1 MKDNSATNSNNSLA
15 KLLQTMWSSP
25 VFGNAYNP
33 EQLPHTINQVEA
45 TYLQFAT
52 KFRPILQQ
60 GLPHNRPE
68 DIDKLVFEIAPKS
81 VAFCS
86 AIASDIWDPS
96 RLSSATLCIA
106 LSYWADQYMD
116 DGDVAMIAAS
126 HWVVEQYLNPVTTS
140 PYELLHEIV
149 KTRVKALWWIIKVV
163 EEISMPEDKEI
174 LMHWVVKEGLGG
186 SAKIADYNRNYLLMG
201 DDNEFWRSYA
211 TETARVSVDGVG
223 LILLTCLLYSIYRQ
237 HDASLPTLADI
248 FREPRLILP
257 IKNAGGA
264 AMRIFDDLGDRLTD
278 DGQTPDWGGFCIN
291 LFNQP
296 NPRRVR
302 SFMHQAGIYD
312 DETIDEIQSALAS
325 KKPENQ
331 VYVVEYFSN
340 WVKNEIEHIPDN
352 VREKYATFLTLST
365 RVIEA
370 GYVNIIGDV
379 ALVNPDP
386 EELEKVT
393 GELVL

>member
-1 MKDNSATNSNNSLA
+1 MNDNSKNNPSNNLA

-33 EQLPHTINQVEA
+33 AQLPHTINLVEA

-60 GLPHNRPE
+60 GLPHNRTE

-86 AIASDIWDPS
+86 AIASDIWDPN

-126 HWVVEQYLNPVTTS
+126 EWVVQQYLNPTTTS
-140 PYELLHEIV
+140 PFEQLHSIV
-149 KTRVKALWWIIKVV
+149 KNRVRALWWIIKVV
-163 EEISMPEDKEI
+163 EELSLPEDKDI

-201 DDNEFWRSYA
+201 DDNEFWQSYA
-211 TETARVSVDGVG
+211 TETARVGVDGVG
-223 LILLTCLLYSIYRQ
+223 LILLTSLLYCIYRQ
-237 HDASLPTLADI
+237 HDSSLPALAEI

-264 AMRIFDDLGDRLTD
+264 AMRVFDDLGDRQTD
-278 DGQTPDWGGFCIN
+278 DGHTPDWGGFCIN

-296 NPRRVR
+296 NPQRVR

-312 DETIDEIQSALAS
+312 EEMIDDIQSALAS
-325 KKPENQ
+325 REPQNQ
-331 VYVVEYFSN
+331 VYVVQFFAR
-340 WVKNEIEHIPDN
+340 WVKKEIERIPPGVKD
-352 VREKYATFLTLST
+352 KFATFLTLST

-370 GYVNIIGDV
+370 GYINIIGDI
-379 ALVNPDP
+379 ALVDPDP

>member
-1 MKDNSATNSNNSLA
+1 MGDGTNNTTNSLTS
-15 KLLQTMWSSP
+15 LLQTMWSSP
-25 VFGNAYNP
+25 VFGTAYDP
-33 EQLPHTINQVEA
+33 GQLTHTINQVEA
-45 TYLQFAT
+45 TYLQFVS

-86 AIASDIWDPS
+86 AIASDIWDPI

-116 DGDVAMIAAS
+116 DGDVAMTAAAN
-126 HWVVEQYLNPVTTS
+126 WVVEQYLHPTRTS
-140 PYELLHEIV
+140 PFEQLHSTV

-163 EEISMPEDKEI
+163 EEISPPEDKDI

-201 DDNEFWRSYA
+201 DDNEFWQLHA
-211 TETARVSVDGVG
+211 TDSARVSVDGVG
-223 LILLTCLLYSIYRQ
+223 LILLTCLLYAIYRQ
-237 HDASLPTLADI
+237 HDPDLPTIAEI

-264 AMRIFDDLGDRLTD
+264 AMRVFDDLGDRLTD
-278 DGQTPDWGGFCIN
+278 DGHTPEWGGFCIN
-291 LFNQP
+291 VFNQP
-296 NPRRVR
+296 HPIRIR

-312 DETIDEIQSALAS
+312 EKIIDDIGHALAT
-325 KKPENQ
+325 KEPKNQ
-331 VYVVEYFSN
+331 VDVVEFFAK
-340 WVKNEIEHIPDN
+340 WVKEEIEYIPTN
-352 VREKYATFLTLST
+352 IREKYATFLTLGT

-370 GYVNIIGDV
+370 GYVNIVGDV
-379 ALVNPDP
+379 ALVNPEP
-386 EELEKVT
+386 EELKKVT